1 MKIKF
6 LLLLIVYTSICNAQ
20 IINIPDANFKIKL
33 LGANTTN
40 LIAKD
45 LSGNY
50 FKIDANN
57 DGEIQQSEANN
68 VSELNLNY
76 PLNGTNYYMNSA
88 VGVTNFVNLTKL
100 DLRSNRIVNLNIS
113 GMQFLNYIDCSNN
126 NQYLISLT
134 IENLP
139 LLETLYCQNAGSNT
153 STPYYSFS
161 NLNSLKNI
169 NFGGCKFYSD
179 TLDDITT
186 LENMYGY
193 GGLQSGVTSLNLS
206 NKPNLKIVE
215 LDSNALTNLILM
227 PNNSIE
233 TLKLY
238 GNSLTSFDKTLFTNL
253 KILYLNWNKLNSL
266 DVSNMS
272 SLIELNCDNAN
283 TNASSYLTSLN
294 VQGCTNL
301 NKLVCSRNLLT
312 NLNLTNLSNLTHLD
326 CYGNH
331 NTLTGIGLQTISL
344 QNCSSL
350 KIVIVH
356 ANPLITELDLSCSNN
371 YTQIRVQNCTNLQRI
386 NLKNGANES
395 SMSAGLFS
403 SYSCPNLN
411 LVTVDFNEN
420 FSFLAS
426 TIQQSPYYN
435 FTPNCRYNT
444 VLGNVKFDIEGD
456 GCQNNNGIQGIKIH
470 YNCSTPDCYTF
481 SDSFGNFTLYT
492 QSNTITIT
500 PENNLF
506 SLFDFG
512 LTGPV
517 VFNFS
522 PNNILEN
529 LDLCLAP
536 AGIHNDL
543 EISIIPITNAVSG
556 FEAEYKII
564 YKNKGN
570 QIEFGTINLA
580 FDDSRMDLININPLP
595 AITSTNNLQWN
606 FTNFLPFETR
616 EINFT
621 ADINS
626 ASDTPPV
633 NIGDVLN
640 YTTSINGSLLDATPN
655 DNNAYLNQTVLSSFD
670 PNNKICLEGNN
681 VSQSVLGEYVHYI
694 INFENNGTANAQ
706 NIVVRD
712 LLDVT
717 KFDVN
722 TLEPISSSHNV
733 YSRVTNINE
742 AEFIFE
748 NINLPFDDAN
758 NDGYIAFKIK
768 TKSNLSIGDSFSNN
782 ASIYFDYNYPIL
794 TNTFTSTIQVLHN
807 NNYDKNVGFLF
818 YPNPIKEVLTF
829 KTNKKINK
837 IDIFDLTGRKIL
849 SKEVIENIVNL
860 NELNKGNYLAILALE
875 DELIN
880 IKITKD

>member
-1 MKIKF
+1 MKIKVLF
-6 LLLLIVYTSICNAQ
+6 FFIVYTSICNAQ

-68 VSELNLNY
+68 VSELSLNY

-88 VGVTNFVNLTKL
+88 IGITNFNNLTKL
-100 DLRSNRIVNLNIS
+100 DLRNNRIVNLNIS
-113 GMQFLNYIDCSNN
+113 GMQFLNFIDCSNN
-126 NQYLISLT
+126 SQYLISLT

-139 LLETLYCQNAGSNT
+139 LLETLNCLNAGSNT
-153 STPYYSFS
+153 SNPFYSFS
-161 NLNSLKNI
+161 NLNALKNI

-179 TLDDITT
+179 TLDNITT
-186 LENMYGY
+186 LENIYGY
-193 GGLQSGVTSLNLS
+193 GGLKSGVTSLNLS

-215 LDSNALTNLILM
+215 LDNNALSNLILM
-227 PNNSIE
+227 SNNNIE
-233 TLKLY
+233 TLKVL
-238 GNSLTSFDKTLFTNL
+238 GSNLTVFDKTLFTNL
-253 KILYLNWNKLNSL
+253 KILNLGWNNLNSI
-266 DVSNMS
+266 DVSNMT
-272 SLIELNCDNAN
+272 SLLELYCDNAGN
-283 TNASSYLTSLN
+283 TASYDLTSLN

-312 NLNLTNLSNLTHLD
+312 NLDLTNLSNLVHLD
-326 CYGNH
+326 CYGNY
-331 NTLTGIGLQTISL
+331 NTFTGIGLQTILL
-344 QNCSSL
+344 QNCNSL
-350 KIVIVH
+350 NVAIVNS
-356 ANPLITELDLSCSNN
+356 NPLLTELDLSCSSN
-371 YTQIRVQNCTNLQRI
+371 YAQIRVQNCTNLQRI

-395 SMSAGLFS
+395 SFNAGLFS
-403 SYSCPNLN
+403 YYSCPNLN

-420 FSFLAS
+420 FSFLPS

-435 FTPNCRYNT
+435 YTPNCRYNT
-444 VLGNVKFDIEGD
+444 VLGNVKFDMEGD
-456 GCQNNNGIQGIKIH
+456 GCQNNDGIEGIKIH
-470 YNCSTPDCYTF
+470 YNCSSPDCYTF
-481 SDSFGNFTLYT
+481 SDSYGNFTLYT
-492 QSNTITIT
+492 QSNAITIT

-512 LTGPV
+512 LTGPI
-517 VFNFS
+517 VFNFT
-522 PNNILEN
+522 PNTILEN

-543 EISIIPITNAVSG
+543 EIIIIPLGPVISG
-556 FEAEYKII
+556 FETDYKII

-570 QIEFGTINLA
+570 QIENGTINLS
-580 FDDSRMDLININPLP
+580 FDDSIMNLIVTNPTPDTFSIN
-595 AITSTNNLQWN
+595 TLQFN

-621 ADINS
+621 SDINS
-626 ASDTPPV
+626 PSDVPPV

-640 YTTSINGSLLDATPN
+640 YVATITGSNTDINPN
-655 DNNAYLNQTVLSSFD
+655 DNISYLSQTSTSSYD
-670 PNNKICLEGNN
+670 PNNKICLEGID
-681 VSQSVLGEYVHYI
+681 VSQNVIGQYVHYI

-712 LLDVT
+712 ILDTT

-722 TLEPISSSHNV
+722 TLQPISSSHNV

-768 TKSNLSIGDSFSNN
+768 TKSNLSVGDSFSNN
-782 ASIYFDYNYPIL
+782 ASIYFDYNYPII
-794 TNTFTSTIQVLHN
+794 TNTFTSTIQVLE
-807 NNYDKNVGFLF
+807 KNSFKNDSSFLF
-818 YPNPIKEVLTF
+818 YPNPIKDILRF
-829 KTNKKINK
+829 KTKETINK
-837 IDIFDLTGRKIL
+837 IDVFDLTGRKIL
-849 SKEVIENIVNL
+849 SNEVIENTINL
-860 NELNKGNYLAILALE
+860 TELIRGNYIAILTLE
-875 DELIN
+875 NEIIN
-880 IKITKD
+880 IKIIKE